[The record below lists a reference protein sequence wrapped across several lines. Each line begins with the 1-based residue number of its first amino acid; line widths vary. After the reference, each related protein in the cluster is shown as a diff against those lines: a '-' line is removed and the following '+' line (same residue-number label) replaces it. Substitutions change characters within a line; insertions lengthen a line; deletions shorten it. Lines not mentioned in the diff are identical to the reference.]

1 MIQKLKVK
9 KLGLQDYKKT
19 WASMMNTVLSKS
31 EDDQDE
37 VWLLEHPPVFTLGL
51 GGEDQHILSPG
62 NIPVVKSDRGGQAT
76 YHGPGQLVVY
86 FMLNLKRLGWG
97 PKRLINELEELII
110 NLFKEYGIKSSRMP
124 GAPGVY
130 IDGEKIASIGLKIKR
145 GFSYHGISLNIDM
158 DLDPFLRI
166 NTCGFQSLKVTQL
179 SKFRKITFQEV
190 QTRFEALLLKASQAS
205 IAP

>member
-1 MIQKLKVK
+1 MIQNLKVK
-9 KLGLQDYKKT
+9 KLGLQDYNKT

-97 PKRLINELEELII
+97 PKRLINELEELPW
-110 NLFKEYGIKSSRMP
+110 M
-124 GAPGVY
+124 
-130 IDGEKIASIGLKIKR
+130 
-145 GFSYHGISLNIDM
+145 
-158 DLDPFLRI
+158 
-166 NTCGFQSLKVTQL
+166 KV
-179 SKFRKITFQEV
+179 
-190 QTRFEALLLKASQAS
+190 
-205 IAP
+205 